1 MSTEN
6 ATSLVYQRVQKAIS
20 KRVRDALPEV
30 PENTLA
36 QLSLSSLLNL
46 LFVLRGEYGSVGD
59 FIGTSKALRAVVGDR
74 MFWEDPKEQSVAPAA
89 DLVQ

>member
-1 MSTEN
+1 MLPSVPLEFLQLCH
-6 ATSLVYQRVQKAIS
+6 AGQLVTQRSVVQNHPRNQNSFIFLILQ
-20 KRVRDALPEV
+20 R
-30 PENTLA
+30 
-36 QLSLSSLLNL
+36 
-46 LFVLRGEYGSVGD
+46 LRGEYGSVGD

>member
-1 MSTEN
+1 MPADN
-6 ATSLVYQRVQKAIS
+6 AALYQRLHRSLS
-20 KRVRDALPEV
+20 KRVHDALPEST
-30 PENTLA
+30 ENTLA